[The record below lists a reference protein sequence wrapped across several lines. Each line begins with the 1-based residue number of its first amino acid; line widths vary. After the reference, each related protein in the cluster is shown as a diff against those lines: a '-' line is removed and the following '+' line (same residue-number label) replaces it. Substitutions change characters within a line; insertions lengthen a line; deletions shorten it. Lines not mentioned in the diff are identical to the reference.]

1 MRSAPTLKNMFLDCI
16 RKIIP
21 ANCTHI
27 LQKAF
32 FKHALGQLT
41 TWIYNT
47 YPYIFLESDQ

>member
-1 MRSAPTLKNMFLDCI
+1 MRSAPASKNMFLECI

-32 FKHALGQLT
+32 FKHALVYYSLRRKKS
-41 TWIYNT
+41 IYF
-47 YPYIFLESDQ
+47 FLM